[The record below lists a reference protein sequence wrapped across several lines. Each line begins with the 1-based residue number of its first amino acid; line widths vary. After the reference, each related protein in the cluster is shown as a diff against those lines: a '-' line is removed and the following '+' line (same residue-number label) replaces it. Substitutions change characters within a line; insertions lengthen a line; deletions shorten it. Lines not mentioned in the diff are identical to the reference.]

1 MVLTDSV
8 AEGES
13 AIMLILR
20 LVRLPQDAMLS
31 LTLCRLATAAGLLAT
46 VLPAAQAQTPH
57 VPVMQQYG
65 DFVVTRDRH
74 APLVTLTF
82 RKHGYWPGGAREV
95 VEVRP
100 IKARREGQ
108 PMLLAFTKGYTGQGT
123 ILIGVQN
130 GEPLMRPL
138 SPLQRDDM
146 VRAERDPEWGVPQ
159 PGRPEMLL
167 FPRDGRA
174 LDTGTGELLWYDV
187 PGSVSGDYPQAM
199 LVSVSPDGRRGA
211 YLARTLTRLQV
222 IVATRDDGVAGVLAL
237 PPDTYQQWLKP
248 LSQAADAQARAA
260 IKAGQGRTDSHRI
273 ERELELAWFGQQ
285 FQWKQGIG
293 GWQVTGL
300 GLATTPPEGK
310 LP

>member
-1 MVLTDSV
+1 MR
-8 AEGES
+8 
-13 AIMLILR
+13 ILR
-20 LVRLPQDAMLS
+20 PVRATQDAMLS
-31 LTLCRLATAAGLLAT
+31 LSLCRLAAAASVLAAIW
-46 VLPAAQAQTPH
+46 PAAQAQTPY

-74 APLVTLTF
+74 DPLVTLTF

-100 IKARREGQ
+100 IKATREGQ

-130 GEPLMRPL
+130 GEPLMRPI
-138 SPLQRDDM
+138 SPMQRDSM
-146 VRAERDPEWGVPQ
+146 VRTERDPEWGVPQ
-159 PGRPEMLL
+159 PGNPEVLL

-174 LDTGTGELLWYDV
+174 LDTGTGELLWFDMPDTV
-187 PGSVSGDYPQAM
+187 TGDYAPAM

-211 YLARTLTRLQV
+211 YLARKLTKLQV

-237 PPDTYQQWLKP
+237 PPDTYQRWLKP
-248 LSQAADAQARAA
+248 LSEAASAQARAA
-260 IKAGQGRTDSHRI
+260 IKAGQGRTDSNRI
-273 ERELELAWFGQQ
+273 QRELELAWFGQQ
-285 FQWKQGIG
+285 FQWKQGKN

-300 GLATTPPEGK
+300 GLASAPPEGK
-310 LP
+310 QP

>member
-1 MVLTDSV
+1 
-8 AEGES
+8 
-13 AIMLILR
+13 MLFF
-20 LVRLPQDAMLS
+20 S
-31 LTLCRLATAAGLLAT
+31 LHRLAAAAILAAAI
-46 VLPAAQAQTPH
+46 VPAAQAQAPY

-100 IKARREGQ
+100 LKATREGQ

-130 GEPLMRPL
+130 GEPLMRPI
-138 SPLQRDDM
+138 SPLQRDSM
-146 VRAERDPEWGVPQ
+146 VRTERDPEWGVPQ

-167 FPRDGRA
+167 FARDGRA
-174 LDTGTGELLWYDV
+174 LDTDTGELLWFDV
-187 PGSVSGDYPQAM
+187 PGGVTGDYAPAM

-211 YLARTLTRLQV
+211 YLTNTLTNALTKV
-222 IVATRDDGVAGVLAL
+222 GIIVATRDDGVAGVLAL
-237 PPDTYQQWLKP
+237 PPDTYQRWLKP
-248 LSQAADAQARAA
+248 ISETASAQARAA
-260 IKAGQGRTDSHRI
+260 IKARQGRTDSNRI
-273 ERELELAWFGQQ
+273 RRELELAWFGQQ
-285 FQWKQGIG
+285 FQWKQGKG

-300 GLATTPPEGK
+300 GLASAPPEGK
-310 LP
+310 QP